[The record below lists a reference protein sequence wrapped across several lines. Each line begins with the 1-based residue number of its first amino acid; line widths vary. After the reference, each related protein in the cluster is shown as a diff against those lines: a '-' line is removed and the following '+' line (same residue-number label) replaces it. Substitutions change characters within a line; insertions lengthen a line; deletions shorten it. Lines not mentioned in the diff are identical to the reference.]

1 MFRRNDDDEWS
12 NEIYAI
18 SLVESS
24 GDDRKDKYR
33 ERGELCES
41 WPCRHT
47 ACPDCIQSWRGRPD
61 KPFRNKLIKTIAVKA
76 RGLASF
82 GWKVTSHRIKV
93 ACNRVR
99 KLAGESASLI
109 KKKKKTTRTC
119 LDEIVNWMKSM
130 KSGNKL
136 YSRSIQIFFF
146 PRLNGRGIGRIERL
160 FVVSTKVCISS
171 SINLVQNFFFRDT
184 VRKSSVETIS
194 N

>member
-99 KLAGESASLI
+99 KLAGERASLI
-109 KKKKKTTRTC
+109 KKKKKKTTRTC
-119 LDEIVNWMKSM
+119 LDEIVNWIIA
-130 KSGNKL
+130 L
-136 YSRSIQIFFF
+136 FSIDPDFFF
-146 PRLNGRGIGRIERL
+146 PSSEWTWNRSNRKIIRCFDKNLHFIIDQPCIEFFLSRY
-160 FVVSTKVCISS
+160 SSKVIY
-171 SINLVQNFFFRDT
+171 
-184 VRKSSVETIS
+184 
-194 N
+194 